1 MPDPTP
7 TIDLNADLGEGFGA
21 WRAGDDDALLA
32 LVSSANVACGFHA
45 GDPVVMRRTVEAA
58 AARGVAVGAHPGYPD
73 LLGFGRRDLA
83 ASPDEVTAYVL
94 YQVGALAAFCAAA
107 GTRLRYVKPHGALYN
122 RAARDPATAR
132 AVAEGVRLADPSLV
146 VLGLAG
152 SHLVRAAEEA
162 GLRAAAEA
170 FVDRGYLADGSL
182 VPRGQPGATL
192 HDPEAV
198 AARAVRMVRE
208 GAVTAA
214 DGAELVVRPHSLC
227 VHGDNPD
234 APAIL
239 AAVRAALAGAGIAV
253 APFA

>member
-1 MPDPTP
+1 MTRR

-21 WRAGDDDALLA
+21 WRAGDDDAVLA

-45 GDPVVMRRTVEAA
+45 GDAVVMRRTVEAA
-58 AARGVAVGAHPGYPD
+58 VARGVAVGAHPGYPD
-73 LLGFGRRDLA
+73 LQGFGRRDLA
-83 ASPDEVTAYVL
+83 ASPDEVTAYVV

-122 RAARDPATAR
+122 RAARDEPTAR
-132 AVAEGVRLADPSLV
+132 AIAAGVRMADPSLV
-146 VLGLAG
+146 LLGLSG
-152 SHLVRAAEEA
+152 SWLVRAAEQA

-170 FVDRGYLADGSL
+170 FVDRGYLADGTL

-192 HDPEAV
+192 HDADAV
-198 AARAVRMVRE
+198 AARAVAMVRD
-208 GAVTAA
+208 GVVAAA
-214 DGAELVVRPHSLC
+214 DGTPVPVRPDSLC

-239 AAVRAALAGAGIAV
+239 AAVRAALEREGIGI